1 MSDNKN
7 KLRYEDLQENCKILN
22 KLLKSSQNDVAAAKQ
37 ELILRDIYY
46 LKQIN
51 ILQDQIIALQLELM
65 SWSDA

>member
-65 SWSDA
+65 TGSDA